1 MERYLDSIV
10 SFLQNNPAELSSNDA
25 DGRVNSGVNEH
36 EILQHLLESDFGQV
50 ISLPP
55 PRCWYDFAIVNSTGE
70 LFVNIKVSDLSN
82 SAADN
87 LSSKKGMGYAL
98 TGIKNIPDNWEEF
111 NKVISNNLRP
121 GYDYYFLVINKND
134 ASDVFWTSLKRI
146 KKLQPNGNNLPFQCD
161 WGINREWSD
170 RSEEE
175 AIQYIIEKYIE
186 SWNKKVSGYPGE
198 LKAAFDRGEIHS
210 MMHYGSRFSQAL

>member
-10 SFLQNNPAELSSNDA
+10 SFLQNNPTELSSNDA

-36 EILQHLLESDFGQV
+36 EILEHLLESDFGQ
-50 ISLPP
+50 IINLPP
-55 PRCWYDFAIVNSTGE
+55 PRCWYDFAIINNTGE

-98 TGIKNIPDNWEEF
+98 TGIKDIPDNWEDF
-111 NKVISNNLRP
+111 NNVISRSIRP
-121 GYDYYFLVINKND
+121 GYDYYFLVVDKKNPN
-134 ASDVFWTSLKRI
+134 DVFWTSLKRI
-146 KKLQPNGNNLPFQCD
+146 EKLQANGNNLPFQCN
-161 WGINREWSD
+161 WSANREWSH

-175 AIQYIIEKYIE
+175 AIKYILE
-186 SWNKKVSGYPGE
+186 VYLDSWDKKISGYPGE
-198 LKAAFDRGEIHS
+198 IKALLDRGAIHS
-210 MMHYGSRFSQAL
+210 IMHYGSASSLY